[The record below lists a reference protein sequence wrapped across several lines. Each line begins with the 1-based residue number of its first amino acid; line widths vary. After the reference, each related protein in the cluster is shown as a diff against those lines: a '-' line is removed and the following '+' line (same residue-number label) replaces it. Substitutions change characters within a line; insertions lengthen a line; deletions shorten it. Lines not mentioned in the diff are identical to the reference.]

1 MEKKTPL
8 YDVHVALG
16 GKIVPFGGY
25 LLPVQYKDGILKEH
39 RAVRETAGLFDVS
52 HMGEITVR
60 GKDALSFL
68 NHLLTNDFTNLETG
82 RIRYSPMCYADG
94 GTVDDLLVY
103 KLGEENYLLCVNASN
118 KDKDYAHIVEQASG
132 DVEIKDV
139 SSEYCQIALQ
149 GPNAVDILKRLTDEE
164 NMPTVYYSFTQNKPV
179 AGINC
184 IISKTGYTGEDG
196 FELYA
201 PAKDAEKLW
210 NAVLEAGVDYELS
223 PCGLGCRDTLRL
235 EAGMPLYGHELSAE
249 ITPKEANLSVFI
261 KLDKADFIGKENL
274 ALKRKRKRI
283 GLIVTDRGIARDGA
297 IVFANGKE
305 VGVVTSGTSSPT
317 LQKSIAMALVEAD
330 VSDDATFEIEVRGKK
345 LQAQKVKLPFYKR
358 G

>member
-1 MEKKTPL
+1 MDKKTPL
-8 YDVHVALG
+8 YDAHVALG

-39 RAVRETAGLFDVS
+39 KAVRETAGLFDVS

-60 GKDALSFL
+60 GQGALSFL
-68 NHLLTNDFTNLETG
+68 NYLLTNDFTDLEAG

-103 KLGEENYLLCVNASN
+103 KLAEDDYLLCVNASN
-118 KDKDYAHIVEQASG
+118 KDKDYAHIQAQAFG
-132 DVEIKDV
+132 DVEIKDA

-149 GPNAVDILKRLTDEE
+149 GPNALAILQQLTDVD
-164 NMPTVYYSFTQNKPV
+164 NIPTIYYSFTQDKPV
-179 AGINC
+179 AGVKC

-201 PAKDAEKLW
+201 PAEDAVTLW
-210 NAVLEAGVDYELS
+210 SAVINAGADYTLL

-249 ITPKEANLSVFI
+249 ITPKEANLSMFI
-261 KLDKADFIGKENL
+261 KLDKDSFVGKEKL
-274 ALKRKRKRI
+274 IDKRVRKRI
-283 GLIVTDRGIARDGA
+283 GLVLIDRGIAREGA
-297 IVFANGKE
+297 LVFADGKE
-305 VGVVTSGTSSPT
+305 VGVVTSGTASPT
-317 LQKSIAMALVEAD
+317 LQKSIAMALVDAA
-330 VSDDATFEIEVRGKK
+330 VSDAAVFEIEVRGKR
-345 LQAQKVKLPFYKR
+345 LRAEKVKLPFYKR

>member
-8 YDVHVALG
+8 YDEHVALG

-39 RAVRETAGLFDVS
+39 KAVRETAGLFDVS

-60 GKDALSFL
+60 GKDALPFL
-68 NHLLTNDFTNLETG
+68 NYLLTNDFSGLETG

-103 KLGEENYLLCVNASN
+103 KLGEDDYLLCVNASN
-118 KDKDYAHIVEQASG
+118 KDKDYAHIKEQVSG
-132 DVEIKDV
+132 DVEVQDV

-149 GPNAVDILKRLTDEE
+149 GPNSVEILKQLTDES
-164 NMPTVYYSFTQNKPV
+164 NMPKIYYSFTQNKPV
-179 AGINC
+179 AGVHC

-201 PAKDAEKLW
+201 PAKDAIKLW
-210 NAVLEAGVDYELS
+210 NAILEAGADYALY

-249 ITPKEANLSVFI
+249 ITPKEANLSMFV
-261 KLDKADFIGKENL
+261 KLEKEDFIGKEKLDDN
-274 ALKRKRKRI
+274 RKRKRI
-283 GLIVTDRGIARDGA
+283 GLVLTDRGIARDGA

-305 VGVVTSGTSSPT
+305 VGIVTSGTSSPT
-317 LQKSIAMALVEAD
+317 LQKSIAMALV
-330 VSDDATFEIEVRGKK
+330 DATVEDEANFEIEVRGKK